1 MPRLLASR
9 LATSALIVLIGA
21 GLNLPGLGN
30 SDLWDMDEGLNAEA
44 ARQMVESGDWVV
56 PTFNGELRS
65 AKPVLLYWL
74 QAAAYRVFG
83 VNEFAARLPSAL
95 AGIVALL
102 LINDLGRRM
111 FGAATGF
118 LAAVIAAST
127 ILLCGLSHSAT
138 TDAVLLACTVL
149 TFHTFWRGRSAADG
163 RWLVP
168 TGMAAGLAVL
178 AKGPVGVAMPG
189 AVIVLFLAIERQ
201 LRRLWTRWLILG
213 VLAFLLVA
221 VPWYALV
228 GWRTG
233 GEFLRVFLLGENVGR
248 FLSPMEG
255 HKGPVV
261 YHPLALFVGFAPWSV
276 FLLPTAWFAVRG
288 CRIQSPERSAYRFL
302 ACWAGG
308 YLVFFSLAATK
319 LPNYLLPAYPPLA
332 ILTADL
338 LDRWRR
344 GDIRVPNWV
353 WAYSLGS
360 LVLVGV
366 VIGGGL
372 LVAGGLI
379 GPSLMRGHPLEGLG
393 RWAWLGLIP
402 VAGAVVGF
410 WCLRRQA
417 RTGLVAGVSATSL
430 LLVGT
435 LAAVAG
441 PAVDREKAPRALV
454 ATAARS
460 AVGTD
465 PRVGGY
471 RYFQP
476 SLVYYAR
483 RPVVRLMTEE
493 AVVDFLARPGS
504 AYLFL
509 TVADWE
515 KLAPC
520 CPPGCREVGRHWD
533 LYRACE
539 VAVVTNQ
546 S

>member
-1 MPRLLASR
+1 MPHLPASR
-9 LATSALIVLIGA
+9 LATSVLVALVGA
-21 GLNLPGLGN
+21 GLNLPNLGKAG
-30 SDLWDMDEGLNAEA
+30 LWDMDEGLNAEA
-44 ARQMVESGDWVV
+44 ARQMVTTGDWVV

-74 QAAAYRVFG
+74 QATAYRAFG

-111 FGAATGF
+111 FGATTGF
-118 LAAVIAAST
+118 LAALVGAST
-127 ILLCGLSHSAT
+127 LLVCALSHSAT
-138 TDAVLLACTVL
+138 TDALLLACTVL
-149 TFHTFWRGRSAADG
+149 TFHTTWRGLAAPGG

-168 TGMAAGLAVL
+168 AGAAAGLAVL
-178 AKGPVGVAMPG
+178 AKGPVGVALPG
-189 AVIVLFLAIERQ
+189 AVILLFLLTERQ
-201 LRRLWTRWLILG
+201 LSRLWSPWLVGG
-213 VLAFLLVA
+213 VLAFLVVA

-248 FLSPMEG
+248 FLEPMERHG
-255 HKGPVV
+255 GPVI
-261 YHPLALFVGFAPWSV
+261 YHPLALLAGFAPWSV
-276 FLLPTAWFAVRG
+276 FLLPAAWFAVRG
-288 CRIQSPERSAYRFL
+288 VRAPGPERAAYRFL
-302 ACWAGG
+302 VCWAAG

-344 GDIRVPNWV
+344 GAIRLPGWV

-360 LVLVGV
+360 LACVGV

-372 LVAGGLI
+372 AVAGGLA
-379 GPSLMRGHPLEGLG
+379 GPGVMRGHPLSGLAP
-393 RWAWLGLIP
+393 WAWLGLIP
-402 VAGAVVGF
+402 VAGAVAGA

-417 RTGLVAGVSATSL
+417 RTGLVVGVSAASL
-430 LLVGT
+430 LLAGT

-454 ATAARS
+454 ASAAKS
-460 AVGTD
+460 ATGPD
-465 PRVGGY
+465 LRVGGY

-483 RPVVRLMTEE
+483 HRVTRLATE
-493 AVVDFLARPGS
+493 ADALDFLDGPGA

-509 TVADWE
+509 TAADWE
-515 KLAPC
+515 ALAAR

-533 LYRACE
+533 LYRTCE
-539 VAVVTNQ
+539 VVVVSNQ
-546 S
+546 K

>member
-1 MPRLLASR
+1 MSRLLSSR
-9 LATSALIVLIGA
+9 RATSVLVVLVGA
-21 GLNLPGLGN
+21 ALNLPFLGTA
-30 SDLWDMDEGLNAEA
+30 DLWDMDEGLNAEA
-44 ARQMVESGDWVV
+44 ARQMVATGDWVV
-56 PTFNGELRS
+56 PTFNGELRT

-74 QAAAYRVFG
+74 QAAAYRAFG

-111 FGAATGF
+111 FGPTTGF
-118 LAAVIAAST
+118 LAAVVAAST
-127 ILLCGLSHSAT
+127 VLVCGLSHAAT
-138 TDAVLLACTVL
+138 TDAVLLVCTVL
-149 TFHTFWRGRSAADG
+149 TFHTFWRGRSAPDG
-163 RWLVP
+163 RWLIP
-168 TGMAAGLAVL
+168 TGVAAGLAVL

-189 AVIVLFLAIERQ
+189 VVIILFLLTERQ
-201 LRRLWTRWLILG
+201 LRRLWTPWLAGG

-248 FLSPMEG
+248 FLEPMEN
-255 HKGPVV
+255 HRGPVL

-276 FLLPTAWFAVRG
+276 FLLPTAWFAARG
-288 CRIQSPERSAYRFL
+288 FRTPSPERAAYRFL

-332 ILTADL
+332 LLTADL

-344 GDIRVPNWV
+344 GAVRLPGWV

-360 LVLVGV
+360 LAFVGLVV
-366 VIGGGL
+366 GGGMA
-372 LVAGGLI
+372 VAGGWA
-379 GPSLMRGHPLEGLG
+379 GPKVMRGHPLEGLG
-393 RWAWLGLIP
+393 AWAWLGLVPVIGA
-402 VAGAVVGF
+402 VAGA
-410 WCLRRQA
+410 WCLRRQM
-417 RTGLVAGVSATSL
+417 RTGLVAGVSAASVVM
-430 LLVGT
+430 VGA

-454 ATAARS
+454 ETAARS
-460 AVGTD
+460 ASGPD
-465 PRVGGY
+465 LRVGGY

-483 RPVVRLMTEE
+483 RPVTRLTVEPA
-493 AVVDFLARPGS
+493 AVEFLTRAGQ

-509 TVADWE
+509 TAAEWE
-515 KLAPC
+515 KLAPR
-520 CPPGCREVGRHWD
+520 CPPGCREVARHWD

-539 VAVVTNQ
+539 VVVVTNR
-546 S
+546 